1 MIKDIMIQI
10 FNKIKEYDKIV
21 ISRHTRPD
29 GDCVGSTMGLK
40 EILKDSFP
48 NKDIR
53 LINSD
58 YAKYLEFLGNED
70 KQVDEDFYKDALV
83 IVIDTSI
90 GKRCSNPLYNK
101 GKEIIKIDHHIE
113 TDPYGTI
120 CWVEEEKASAS
131 ELIVEFYELFKDE
144 LKLSKRAAMCLFTG
158 IVTDSGRFKFSSVDG
173 DTLRSVGILIDTGI
187 NIEEIYANLYLK
199 DKKEIQFQGYL
210 LKHIK
215 FTKDNVAY
223 LIITSK
229 MRKKFN
235 LILEEASAQISLLEG
250 IKSSI
255 IWAAFIENDQKTY
268 RVRLRSRYVPI
279 NIVAEKHNG
288 GGHERASGASAK
300 DKNEIKAI
308 LAELDLVSREY
319 KESHPTCL

>member
-1 MIKDIMIQI
+1 M
-10 FNKIKEYDKIV
+10 
-21 ISRHTRPD
+21 
-29 GDCVGSTMGLK
+29 
-40 EILKDSFP
+40 
-48 NKDIR
+48 
-53 LINSD
+53 
-58 YAKYLEFLGNED
+58 
-70 KQVDEDFYKDALV
+70 
-83 IVIDTSI
+83 
-90 GKRCSNPLYNK
+90 
-101 GKEIIKIDHHIE
+101 
-113 TDPYGTI
+113 
-120 CWVEEEKASAS
+120 
-131 ELIVEFYELFKDE
+131 FKDE

-173 DTLRSVGILIDTGI
+173 DTLRSAGILIDTGI